1 MLISNNTYKN
11 KEKYNITEST
21 YVLHCTH
28 SVLRKIEK
36 PFHLHLLHAFIHCF
50 PEIKLCLR
58 KLFHIFT
65 LVILYRFLC
74 EKDSK
79 RQALTGVR
87 RKEWEWCRKGVECVN
102 TLIFIT
108 PAPLAHI
115 HRLISSI
122 SEFSIRHDA

>member
-1 MLISNNTYKN
+1 MNFLIKADSSGT
-11 KEKYNITEST
+11 
-21 YVLHCTH
+21 HCKFLRFH
-28 SVLRKIEK
+28 SLKRIFRLV
-36 PFHLHLLHAFIHCF
+36 
-50 PEIKLCLR
+50 
-58 KLFHIFT
+58 HIFT